1 MSETAFNILRLIE
14 EIILIV
20 ISAYVL
26 PWVRERVAA
35 SKLDGLVHAA
45 QAMYASKTGAERRE
59 IVIGWYKSSGI
70 SKILRLNDDQIRA
83 LLEEAYQKMVIAKGA

>member
-1 MSETAFNILRLIE
+1 MSETAFNILKLIE

-59 IVIGWYKSSGI
+59 IVISWYKSSGI
-70 SKILRLNDDQIRA
+70 SKILRLNDEQIRA